1 MRDTILASTP
11 TVQPFKMG
19 FLLAAGG
26 TSLFALKSIFVKL
39 AYAQGVDTA
48 TLLLL
53 RMLFAALFISLF

>member
-39 AYAQGVDTA
+39 AYTQGVDTTQYFNSLA
-48 TLLLL
+48 K
-53 RMLFAALFISLF
+53 ALIT